1 MLSRAHAFL
10 LSLVLFAAPLH
21 AAAQRVV
28 AVGDIHGEYEGLV
41 SILKKAGIIDDRL
54 RWAGKRTI
62 LVQTGDYLDRGPDVR
77 KVMDLLM
84 SLERAAGRSRGK
96 AIVLLGNH
104 ELMNLTSALQDAN
117 PAAYAAFADRGSER
131 RRKGAYKAYLELHTR
146 LSDRYQRPPWR
157 LLDESAWMEQHPAG
171 YVEYQQALT
180 RNGKYG
186 RWLRSKTVVAKVE
199 GTVFVHGGISPKADL
214 TTMDEINKRVR
225 IEIEGFDRIR
235 EYLVAQKLILPFFT
249 FSEISSVVDL
259 ELLLRREEASEEMRK
274 VLNAFKTVQYWTI
287 YDPEGPV
294 WFRGFGNWTEEE
306 GAQQIGGL
314 LEKFQA
320 RRFVVGHT
328 IPEDASRI
336 RSRFDGRVFLIDTGM
351 LRNYAKDGRPAAL
364 EIIGDTPVAIYE
376 SGRVVLSGNAP
387 QSSRR
392 AAPSSSAFVR
402 ASFSLD
408 DQSPASAP
416 FVWLG
421 PDDTTLPFRT
431 SEEVAEFLRTA
442 KPVKVDRQKLQGVTK
457 PQKLLVQNGTVRAR
471 AVFRSFH
478 REEENAHWESGV
490 FTIFLRDTWKSEI
503 AAYQLALLL
512 GLDTVPPTVPWEL
525 KRRRGSLQLWIE
537 NAKWGFHP
545 SGTQVPSDPDLW
557 AREEEKM
564 RVFDALIGNTDRH
577 EANVLLDSRGKVW
590 WIDHSRSFG
599 REKELLKPEA
609 IRRCERKLWEG
620 LNRISPEAIAARL
633 THWMS
638 VKEIDAL
645 LERRLRL
652 IALID
657 ERIRTE
663 GEKAVLFTIGVDEGP
678 LRSVPRSAR
687 NPFASLETL
696 TSGIPMAPHTR

>member
-1 MLSRAHAFL
+1 MSLRAPALL
-10 LSLVLFAAPLH
+10 LSLLLFVTPLH

-41 SILKKAGIIDDRL
+41 SILKKAGIINEKL

-62 LVQTGDYLDRGPDVR
+62 FVQTGDYLDRGAEVR

-131 RRKGAYKAYLELHTR
+131 RRKEAYKAYLELHTR

-157 LLDESAWMEQHPAG
+157 LLDENTWMEQHPAG
-171 YVEYQQALT
+171 YVEYQQALS

-186 RWLRSKTVVAKVE
+186 RWLRSKAVVAKVD
-199 GTVFVHGGISPKADL
+199 GTVFVHGGISPKAEL
-214 TTMDEINKRVR
+214 ITMDEINRRVR

-235 EYLVAQKLILPFFT
+235 EYLVTQKLILPFFT

-259 ELLLRREEASEEMRK
+259 ELLLRKEESSEEMLR

-306 GAQQIGGL
+306 GAQHIGGL
-314 LEKFQA
+314 LERLQA

-364 EIIGDTPVAIYE
+364 EIVGDTYAAIYE
-376 SGRVVLSGNAP
+376 NGRVVLSGNAP

-392 AAPSSSAFVR
+392 AVPSAQGFVR
-402 ASFSLD
+402 ASFSLAD
-408 DQSPASAP
+408 DPPARAP

-421 PDDTTLPFRT
+421 PEGTTLPFRT
-431 SEEVAEFLRTA
+431 PEEVAEFLRTA
-442 KPVKVDRQKLQGVTK
+442 KPVKVDRKKLYGVTK
-457 PQKLLVQNGTVRAR
+457 PQKLLVQNGAVRAR

-490 FTIFLRDTWKSEI
+490 FTVFLRDTWMSEI
-503 AAYQLALLL
+503 AAFELARLL

-525 KRRRGSLQLWIE
+525 KRKKGSLQLWIE

-577 EANVLLDSRGKVW
+577 EANMLIDSGGKVW

-599 REKELLKPEA
+599 RERELIKPET
-609 IRRCERKLWEG
+609 IRRCERKLWDG
-620 LNRISPEAIAARL
+620 LKSVTPAAITERLSP
-633 THWMS
+633 WMS
-638 VKEIDAL
+638 AKEIDAL
-645 LERRLRL
+645 LERRMRL
-652 IALID
+652 LSLIE
-657 ERIRTE
+657 ERIRSE
-663 GEKAVLFTIGVDEGP
+663 GEAAVLFTIGAEEGP
-678 LRSVPRSAR
+678 LRSVPRSNR
-687 NPFASLETL
+687 NPFAWLRPGAEISME
-696 TSGIPMAPHTR
+696 SHTR

>member
-1 MLSRAHAFL
+1 MFLRAHVLL
-10 LSLVLFAAPLH
+10 LSLLLFAAPLQ

-28 AVGDIHGEYEGLV
+28 AVGDIHGEYEGFV
-41 SILKKAGIIDDRL
+41 SILKKAGILNDRL
-54 RWAGKRTI
+54 RWIGKRTV
-62 LVQTGDYLDRGPDVR
+62 LVQTGDYLDRGPEVR

-84 SLERAAGRSRGK
+84 SLERAAGRARGK

-131 RRKGAYKAYLELHTR
+131 RRKEAYKDYLELHTR

-157 LLDESAWMEQHPAG
+157 LLDENTWMEHRPAG
-171 YVEYQQALT
+171 YVEYHQALS

-186 RWLRSKTVVAKVE
+186 RWLRNKAVVAKVDD
-199 GTVFVHGGISPKADL
+199 TVFVHGGISPKSDL
-214 TTMDEINKRVR
+214 TTLDEINQRVR

-259 ELLLRREEASEEMRK
+259 ELLLRKEEASEEMRR

-287 YDPEGPV
+287 YDPESPV
-294 WFRGFGNWTEEE
+294 WFRGFGNWSEEE
-306 GAQQIGGL
+306 GAQHIGDL
-314 LEKFQA
+314 LEKFGA

-328 IPEDASRI
+328 IPEDANRI
-336 RSRFDGRVFLIDTGM
+336 RPRFDGRVFLIDTGM

-364 EIIGDTPVAIYE
+364 EIVGDTCAAIYE
-376 SGRVVLSGNAP
+376 SGRVVLSGNGP
-387 QSSRR
+387 QSSR
-392 AAPSSSAFVR
+392 STNSSASGFVR
-402 ASFSLD
+402 ASFSPD
-408 DQSPASAP
+408 DQSSAPAP

-442 KPVKVDRQKLQGVTK
+442 KPVIVDRQKLQGVTK
-457 PQKLLVQNGTVRAR
+457 PQKLLVENGSVRAR

-478 REEENAHWESGV
+478 REEENAHWESGL
-490 FTIFLRDTWKSEI
+490 FTTFLRDTWMSEI

-525 KRRRGSLQLWIE
+525 KRKKGSLQLWIE

-599 REKELLKPEA
+599 RERELIKPET
-609 IRRCERKLWEG
+609 IRRCERKLWNG
-620 LNRISPEAIAARL
+620 LKSVSPQAIAERL
-633 THWMS
+633 TPWMS
-638 VKEIDAL
+638 AKEIEAL

-652 IALID
+652 ISLID
-657 ERIRTE
+657 ERIRSD
-663 GEKAVLFTIGVDEGP
+663 GENAVLFTIGADEGP

-687 NPFASLETL
+687 NPFASLEAL
-696 TSGIPMAPHTR
+696 RVSRKR